1 MPNVLKTTF
10 GYADTDF
17 TRQYNWEVAE
27 SIQPETLKAG
37 VLAINQSLANG
48 TAGGL
53 STFFLSDEGDNF
65 VTIVSGQLEETD
77 KTVLNL
83 TDDDDEEEEEDDA

>member
-1 MPNVLKTTF
+1 MSKKLKLVF
-10 GYADTDF
+10 GYADTDV
-17 TRQYNWEVAE
+17 TRQYDFEVADSITAACKNGIIDINE
-27 SIQPETLKAG
+27 SLQ
-37 VLAINQSLANG
+37 NG

>member
-37 VLAINQSLANG
+37 ILAINQSLANG

-53 STFFLSDEGDNF
+53 SSFFVSDEGDNF
-65 VTIVSGQLEETD
+65 VTICAAQLEVTET
-77 KTVLNL
+77 TVLNI
-83 TDDDDEEEEEDDA
+83 AGGSAASIS